1 MSLWIA
7 PAAVLAVFWL
17 WFLARGKAPGG
28 VKRLAFRATLLAA
41 LVGLLV
47 LASSRGVF
55 ARASTGFQLVLI
67 LALFAVELGY
77 LYTTRFCPRCG
88 TMVRNLKLAE
98 CPRCAHR
105 ASLERNRGGR
115 RNHPERF
122 LCARQKTGARAD
134 RAFRSRPVSVQAE
147 CPGRGHPDFP
157 GA

>member
-1 MSLWIA
+1 VSLWIA

-55 ARASTGFQLVLI
+55 ARASTGFQLGLI

-98 CPRCAHR
+98 CPRCKALLPRHGMTSELRRPQVDRRHR
-105 ASLERNRGGR
+105 KDG
-115 RNHPERF
+115 PE
-122 LCARQKTGARAD
+122 
-134 RAFRSRPVSVQAE
+134 
-147 CPGRGHPDFP
+147 
-157 GA
+157 